1 MAFGSVPISIASLA
15 HCDPA
20 GYIRPK
26 RRAWIRGPY
35 LGRRGGV
42 PENAWSLPL
51 RFVCFSVV
59 VLELLLLLL
68 LLLVNVVF
76 VVVVGIWSISGSV
89 CVSTP
94 ILAGVVN
101 ELPMFLDGTRLPFFG
116 PGGIGV
122 VDGCRGNHVV
132 VYIHEFDDV
141 FPNMYPCGFVQ

>member
-1 MAFGSVPISIASLA
+1 M
-15 HCDPA
+15 
-20 GYIRPK
+20 
-26 RRAWIRGPY
+26 
-35 LGRRGGV
+35 
-42 PENAWSLPL
+42 
-51 RFVCFSVV
+51 
-59 VLELLLLLL
+59 
-68 LLLVNVVF
+68 LLVNVVF

-94 ILAGVVN
+94 LLAGVVD

-141 FPNMYPCGFVQ
+141 FPHMYPCGIVQ